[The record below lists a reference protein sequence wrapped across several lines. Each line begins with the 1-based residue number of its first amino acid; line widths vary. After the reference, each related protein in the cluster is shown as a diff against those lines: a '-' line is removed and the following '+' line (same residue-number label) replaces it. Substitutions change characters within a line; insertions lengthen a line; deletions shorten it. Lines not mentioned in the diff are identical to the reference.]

1 MEKLMRASVAA
12 GNANSV
18 KKFYVCLS
26 GDGLGKHE
34 ISRIILVSD
43 KVTGIES
50 GLSSDSPEVV
60 EVCNSILK
68 DAGLNENLIKALGWE
83 TVLLDEEDIKGYRE
97 VGRLFELNGKK
108 NVYAGMSSDFEY
120 NYIKGTPFTLYEHEI
135 IPTDSTMP
143 VLDAMTMWTPLLW
156 EQAGVCVEGQLE
168 DWTERLNN
176 MQYPDAEILY
186 ARVRNIDPLYFG
198 DTARNHIMYDVVNYA
213 KKSLI
218 SVLQSGLECFENFIG
233 SGNLTGQFS
242 ESALKGSDFNEE
254 LFRSKWLLCEVL
266 KLYKSLSDM
275 GLYYTNTTVDYL
287 ILNAVYGYGTYVFSK
302 KDIEDFLNEEVFSN
316 MTSDKIKSIDSF
328 LEAVYNT
335 DLDLFSQDANWREV
349 LANNPNIES
358 VFGNTGWVSQNAVFN
373 PPKPAQPK

>member
-43 KVTGIES
+43 KVTEIES
-50 GLSSDSPEVV
+50 GLSSDSPEVI

-143 VLDAMTMWTPLLW
+143 VLNAMTMWTPLLW
-156 EQAGVCVEGQLE
+156 EQAGVCIEGQLE

-176 MQYPDAEILY
+176 MQYPNAEILY
-186 ARVRNIDPLYFG
+186 ARVRNVDPLYFG

-266 KLYKSLSDM
+266 KLYKSLNDM
-275 GLYYTNTTVDYL
+275 ELYYTNTTVDYL
-287 ILNAVYGYGTYVFSK
+287 ILNAVYGYGTYIFSK
-302 KDIEDFLNEEVFSN
+302 KDIEDFLNEEVFNN

-358 VFGNTGWVSQNAVFN
+358 VFGNTGWVSPNAVFN